1 MSGTPDGEYG
11 HRYHLIIS
19 FSHELLR
26 AMYAAPKSGTPD
38 GEYAH
43 RYHLIISFS
52 HELLRA
58 MYAAPKSGTPDSAY
72 GFYPQNIRTSTEK
85 NEPPKPQSSGG
96 SL

>member
-19 FSHELLR
+19 FSHELLC
-26 AMYAAPKSGTPD
+26 ALYTAPESGTPD

-43 RYHLIISFS
+43 RYHLNISFS